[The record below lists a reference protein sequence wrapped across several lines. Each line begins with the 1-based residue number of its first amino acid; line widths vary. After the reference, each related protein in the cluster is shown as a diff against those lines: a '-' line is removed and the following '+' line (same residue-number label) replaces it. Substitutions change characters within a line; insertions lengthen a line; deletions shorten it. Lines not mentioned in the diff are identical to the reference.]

1 MDSTIRVSSPCNW
14 GKATL
19 PCLLHIYDNT
29 RPVSVDQST
38 STDNLRSVSLWD
50 LTGAGQQLQFDVA
63 DEDAPYKGSVYALA
77 CNQGLIATGGPES
90 VVKLWDPRSGQ
101 RINKFVGHTDNI
113 RDILISQ
120 DNDTIL
126 TASADKTVRLWS
138 LTAGRCLHTLGMHK
152 DSVWC
157 LTSADPQLAT
167 IYSGD
172 RSGFVVKTD
181 IRSLHDPNEGLSI
194 AVAQENEGI
203 NNITIGSGQIWTG
216 TASSSINSWQDADLL
231 LGVQIPDT
239 MRPFRLHGGARSRGS
254 VVVPPSPKKITFEE
268 AEEKKLPF
276 TCVLQMANMV
286 GYPGMRSGPPAG
298 RLSTFSSGAA
308 RKASVVLIGSEGGR
322 FAPLRSAPMITI
334 EGQNG
339 LIKHVVLNDKQ
350 RVLTLDTTGEV
361 VLWDLLKVWVRCNY
375 IVSNC

>member
-1 MDSTIRVSSPCNW
+1 MPCFSDITNRAFW
-14 GKATL
+14 
-19 PCLLHIYDNT
+19 
-29 RPVSVDQST
+29 T
-38 STDNLRSVSLWD
+38 STDDVRLVSLWD
-50 LTGAGQQLQFDVA
+50 INGGGQQSQFDVA

-138 LTAGRCLHTLGMHK
+138 LTAGRCVHTLGMHK

-157 LTSADPQLAT
+157 LTSVDPHLAT

-181 IRSLHDPNEGLSI
+181 VRSLYDHNEGLSI
-194 AVAQENEGI
+194 AVAQENEGV
-203 NNITIGSGQIWTG
+203 NNIIIGCGQIWAG
-216 TASSSINSWQDADLL
+216 TASSSINSWEDADLS
-231 LGVQIPDT
+231 LGVHLPET
-239 MRPFRLHGGARSRGS
+239 MRPSRGHGGARSRGS
-254 VVVPPSPKKITFEE
+254 NVVPPSPRKLTFQE
-268 AEEKKLPF
+268 AEEKRLPF

-298 RLSTFSSGAA
+298 RLSTVSGGAG
-308 RKASVVLIGSEGGR
+308 RKVSVVLIGSEGGR
-322 FAPLRSAPMITI
+322 FAPLRSVPLATI

-361 VLWDLLKVWVRCNY
+361 VLWDLLKV
-375 IVSNC
+375 